1 MKLQKKDVVSLNP
14 QAERR
19 TGMKEKHKKIL
30 RMALFILG
38 GAALGYLYYYF
49 FGCDGSCAITSS
61 PYRSMIYVAVI
72 GGLVAAITEKEN
84 KECNT

>member
-1 MKLQKKDVVSLNP
+1 
-14 QAERR
+14 
-19 TGMKEKHKKIL
+19 MKEKHKKIL

-49 FGCDGSCAITSS
+49 FGCDGSCAITSR

>member
-1 MKLQKKDVVSLNP
+1 MNTKFKKYL
-14 QAERR
+14 R
-19 TGMKEKHKKIL
+19 T
-30 RMALFILG
+30 ALFVLG
-38 GAALGYLYYYF
+38 GALVGYGYYYF

-72 GGLVAAITEKEN
+72 GALVAAITEKEN

>member
-1 MKLQKKDVVSLNP
+1 MVSTGKARSRK
-14 QAERR
+14 AERR
-19 TGMKEKHKKIL
+19 NYMKAKYRKLL

-38 GAALGYLYYYF
+38 GAILGYGYYYF

-61 PYRSMIYVAVI
+61 PWRSMLYVAVI